1 MPALADEVE
10 VDLAEGR
17 GEAVGVVLEV
27 LDAVGPRDEEAVVHR
42 AGRVGAH
49 GGPDA
54 LGLVGQLE
62 LLAVLEAHAH
72 RGGQRLQDA
81 DAQATGLEVLAEEV
95 VGLLVAALDEGRDR
109 TADLGAGGGAHD
121 GSP

>member
-1 MPALADEVE
+1 M
-10 VDLAEGR
+10 
-17 GEAVGVVLEV
+17 
-27 LDAVGPRDEEAVVHR
+27 
-42 AGRVGAH
+42 RVASVAH
-49 GGPDA
+49 GRPHA

-72 RGGQRLQDA
+72 RRGQRLHHA
-81 DAQATGLEVLAEEV
+81 HAQATGLEVLAEEV
-95 VGLLVAALDEGRDR
+95 VGLLVAALHEGRDR